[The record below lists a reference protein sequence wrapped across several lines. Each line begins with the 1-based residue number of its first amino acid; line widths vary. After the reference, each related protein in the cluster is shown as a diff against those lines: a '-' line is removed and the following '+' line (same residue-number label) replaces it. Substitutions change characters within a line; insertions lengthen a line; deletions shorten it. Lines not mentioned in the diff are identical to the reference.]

1 MANFNPNEE
10 HKELWLKF
18 IAGDDGAYA
27 SLYRCYVN
35 KLFVFGCRFTSN
47 EELVKDCVQDL
58 FVKFYATRKRLP
70 KVENVKVYLFN
81 SMKNM
86 LFNLFKKELPYYQ
99 IDTIEPVFYT
109 EFNGE
114 TRIIQAETLSEQK
127 ESIRKMMENITPR
140 QREVLYYRFVEEMS
154 YEEICELMKMN
165 YQSVRNLIH
174 RTLLKIRSTAKDN
187 RNL

>member
-1 MANFNPNEE
+1 VINSNEE
-10 HKELWLKF
+10 HQELWLKF
-18 IAGDDGAYA
+18 IAGDDKAFT
-27 SLYRCYVN
+27 SLYNCYAN

-58 FVKFYATRKRLP
+58 FMKLYTTRKRLQ

-81 SMKNM
+81 AMKNM
-86 LFNLFKKELPYYQ
+86 LFNLFKKEITYYQ

-109 EFNGE
+109 EFTGE
-114 TRIIQAETLSEQK
+114 TRMIKAETLAEQK
-127 ESIRKMMENITPR
+127 KNIQKMMENITPR
-140 QREVLYYRFVEEMS
+140 QREALYYRFVEELS
-154 YEEICELMKMN
+154 YEEICELMQMN

-174 RTLLKIRSTAKDN
+174 RTLLKIRSTAKDI